1 MAINVLDASSSPVTV
16 ATQVTSG
23 GTNYNLA
30 IAPAVISPLSAPVS
44 STGIT
49 LSAYTAGQAIGST
62 ALEFTLANV
71 VSGHAINVKSIEVTI
86 DDPAI
91 AGGGLYLWL
100 FTGAPTA
107 PTNNVLYAP
116 AAAVRASF
124 KKRLTL
130 TGEAVGS
137 TWGAYRWD
145 GDMLCFPA
153 ATSLY
158 GVVTA
163 ASSFTF
169 TLATA
174 TGLQARLLG
183 FYA

>member
-1 MAINVLDASSSPVTV
+1 MAINVLNASGSSVSV
-16 ATQVTSG
+16 ATQTTSG

-49 LSAYTAGQAIGST
+49 LSAYTAGRAIGST
-62 ALEFTLANV
+62 ALEFTNATV
-71 VSGHAINVKSIEVTI
+71 TSGHAINVKSIEVTI
-86 DDPAI
+86 DDGAI
-91 AGGGLYLWL
+91 AGGGLYLYL
-100 FTGAPTA
+100 FTAAPPA
-107 PTNNVLYAP
+107 PTNNVLYTP
-116 AAAVRASF
+116 AYATAASF

-130 TGEAVGS
+130 TGEATGN
-137 TWGAYRWD
+137 WGAYRWD
-145 GDMLCFPA
+145 GEMLCFPA

-174 TGLQARLLG
+174 TGLKARLLG